1 MENYFEQFDQDI
13 QEKPINWREIFD
25 TLLMHW
31 KWFVI
36 SVTLA
41 VIVGGVYLRMQ
52 KDVYELRSNL
62 LIIDQARSGQMS
74 EMSVL
79 KQLDAAGFGG
89 GRASTSFINNE
100 EQVLKSTLIM
110 RRVVEELELYV
121 DYSKKRFLKTHD
133 LYTASPIYV
142 SIDSLSLSKLT
153 SGLSFT
159 FAPHNGG
166 YLLEGSYLDETFS
179 QNIKQLPSIVHT
191 PAGVVYIKKRE
202 NADPI
207 DTEIFVAINS
217 PAVVARSLVK
227 GALSTEVAKMLDVI
241 NLSIKTTNAQKGRDI
256 LNKLTDV
263 YNQDATEQNNL
274 SVINTAIFIDS
285 RLSLLTGELSEVERE
300 VETYKKSNQLT
311 DIEQD
316 ARNILSRNNIY
327 DQQQVQVEIQQHLIK
342 YIQDFLKDPAN
353 KEAMIPNLGLVDVGL
368 LSAINKYNEL
378 LLTRERIKG
387 SSSDDNPALRTMNQ
401 QIATARNAIEASVR
415 VSKDGVQISNR
426 NLQAQNNELQ
436 SRLGQIPRQEREFV
450 EIKRQQQVKESLFL
464 FLLQKREEASLSMAV
479 TVPKGRVLDM
489 PEAAVKIGPKSKLI
503 LLVFLFLGLILPA
516 VIIYVLHLINT
527 TIKNGED
534 IEKISDITVLTELGH
549 EKSDS
554 VFINYQPNAS
564 PNSELFRLLRTKLQ
578 FALDF
583 PKEKVIIVTST
594 VTGEGK
600 TFVSTNLSV
609 MLSLAEKKVIVLGL
623 DLRKPQIAK
632 NFSLDSKI
640 GITSYLSGQ
649 VDNYKSLIFTSKD
662 YPMLDILPAGIIP
675 PNPTELIMKEKFD
688 ILINELKQQYD
699 YIVIDTA
706 PVGAVSDT
714 LLVDRVADITLYI
727 ARAGY
732 TDKQTIEYANRLY
745 KDKSLKRM
753 YFVLNDVELELSKYS
768 YRRKYGYGYGFPI
781 ETK

>member
-13 QEKPINWREIFD
+13 QEKPINWRDVFD
-25 TLLMHW
+25 ALIMHW

-36 SVTLA
+36 SVIIAGVL
-41 VIVGGVYLRMQ
+41 GGVYLRMQ
-52 KDVYELRSNL
+52 NDVFELRSNL

-121 DYSKKRFLKTHD
+121 SYSKKRFLKTYD
-133 LYTASPIYV
+133 LYNESPIYV
-142 SIDSLSLSKLT
+142 SIDSLSLSKLSST
-153 SGLSFT
+153 LSFT
-159 FAPHNGG
+159 FAPNNGG
-166 YLLEGSYLDETFS
+166 YLIEGSYLDENFS
-179 QNIKQLPSIVHT
+179 QKVKQLPSIVHT
-191 PAGVVYIKKRE
+191 PAGIVYIKKRE
-202 NADPI
+202 NTDPI
-207 DTEIFVAINS
+207 DSEIIVGINS
-217 PAVVARSLVK
+217 PSVVARSLVK
-227 GALSTEVAKMLDVI
+227 GALTTEVAKMLDVI

-300 VETYKKSNQLT
+300 VESYKKSNQLT

-401 QIATARNAIEASVR
+401 QIATARNAIEASIR

-426 NLQAQNNELQ
+426 NLQAQNTQLQ
-436 SRLGQIPRQEREFV
+436 SRLSQIPRQEREFV

-503 LLVFLFLGLILPA
+503 ILVFLFLGLIFPA
-516 VIIYVLHLINT
+516 LVIYILHLINT
-527 TIKNGED
+527 TIKSGED

-549 EKSDS
+549 EKSES

-609 MLSLAEKKVIVLGL
+609 MLSLADKKVIVLGL

-632 NFSLDSKI
+632 NFSIESKI
-640 GITSYLSGQ
+640 GITSFLSGQ
-649 VDNYKSLIFTSKD
+649 VDDYNSLIFKSKD
-662 YPMLDILPAGIIP
+662 YPLLDILPAGIIP

-688 ILINELKQQYD
+688 FLIAELKQQYD

-714 LLVDRVADITLYI
+714 LLVERVADITLYI

-732 TDKQTIEYANRLY
+732 TDKQTIEYANRLN
-745 KDKSLKRM
+745 KEKSLKRM

-768 YRRKYGYGYGFPI
+768 YRRKYGYGYGMPL